1 MEVRRRED
9 CNVGKDGRTKDSTDT
24 GDDSRSKDSIAIEKR
39 DPGRNVVEE
48 ESIEIAWITGR
59 MAVRTGEKYL
69 TFVDRMEGNG
79 AESTGETGVTR
90 GS

>member
-1 MEVRRRED
+1 MEERRIPPIPVKIQDQRIP
-9 CNVGKDGRTKDSTDT
+9 STL
-24 GDDSRSKDSIAIEKR
+24 EKGIP
-39 DPGRNVVEE
+39 DRNVVQE
-48 ESIEIAWITGR
+48 ESIEIASITER
-59 MAVRTGEKYL
+59 MAVCTGEKYL

>member
-1 MEVRRRED
+1 MEERWIS
-9 CNVGKDGRTKDSTDT
+9 STL
-24 GDDSRSKDSIAIEKR
+24 EKGI
-39 DPGRNVVEE
+39 PGRNAVQE
-48 ESIEIAWITGR
+48 ESIEIASITGR
-59 MAVRTGEKYL
+59 MAVCTREKYL

>member
-1 MEVRRRED
+1 MEERRIPSILAKIQDQRIP
-9 CNVGKDGRTKDSTDT
+9 STL
-24 GDDSRSKDSIAIEKR
+24 EKGI
-39 DPGRNVVEE
+39 PGRNAVQE
-48 ESIEIAWITGR
+48 ESIEIASITGR
-59 MAVRTGEKYL
+59 MAVCTREKYL